1 MHTSFFTT
9 ELFVLTVPS
18 LTVYT
23 HQFITGPS
31 NQLNVEIS
39 AAAVN
44 EVIEFQAGAAAP
56 DTITISFE
64 INNDEVALE
73 DVERYIAQLNLEGSS
88 NAVIVEPQTTEI
100 NILDDDGT
108 A

>member
-1 MHTSFFTT
+1 M
-9 ELFVLTVPS
+9 
-18 LTVYT
+18 
-23 HQFITGPS
+23 
-31 NQLNVEIS
+31 
-39 AAAVN
+39 
-44 EVIEFQAGAAAP
+44 
-56 DTITISFE
+56 ITISFE

-100 NILDDDGT
+100 NILDDDGI